1 MAAVFGHK
9 ELLGR
14 LGRAAADAEVASGLL
29 ETAVRL
35 LRTAGT
41 AVSAV
46 DIEPASDDVPEL
58 RWDTVTARV
67 GLTTATGTRPVT
79 VSAEY
84 ACRGPP
90 WPGRRSGW
98 PTR

>member
-1 MAAVFGHK
+1 M
-9 ELLGR
+9 LGR
-14 LGRAAADAEVASGLL
+14 VAQLSRPGRAAADAEMASGLL

-41 AVSAV
+41 EVSAV
-46 DIEPASDDVPEL
+46 GIEPASDDVPEL
-58 RWDTVTARV
+58 RWDTVAARV
-67 GLTTATGTRPVT
+67 ELATATGTRPVR
-79 VSAEY
+79 SAPST
-84 ACRGPP
+84 AWRWPP